1 DHTGQRAQDLSRARR
16 RALARRGDEARC
28 HRLLAGGDAVEP
40 RFCDRRHVVGQ
51 RAWLAGAVWAV
62 RRDGALVPADAGG
75 RVPRHLL
82 AYRPA
87 SPQPKPLPPPDYSGA
102 FGFLSRRLF
111 RAQTG
116 SEAAKKRRWYA
127 ESVLAAKLATGKV
140 TRNTLLNYPVA
151 ALADSDSSRTDI

>member
-1 DHTGQRAQDLSRARR
+1 
-16 RALARRGDEARC
+16 
-28 HRLLAGGDAVEP
+28 
-40 RFCDRRHVVGQ
+40 
-51 RAWLAGAVWAV
+51 
-62 RRDGALVPADAGG
+62 
-75 RVPRHLL
+75 
-82 AYRPA
+82 
-87 SPQPKPLPPPDYSGA
+87 DYSGA

-151 ALADSDSSRTDI
+151 ALADSDSSRTDILHEYFVPPERFGDFIVACRETIATGSKEDLLNVTLRWLEPDDVSVMAFAPGPRIAAVMLFPQSMTTAGEEGMRAMTERLID